1 MDDSTALTVIPL
13 EVQLQR
19 AAELAAD
26 ALSPNTQRAYRA
38 DFNHFT
44 TWCTLQQLDP
54 LHCSP
59 ELICAYLASMTDT
72 LKTST
77 IARRLTAIG
86 QAYEL
91 AGQDNPAH
99 HPTVRKVMQ
108 GIRRTYGKKQDGV
121 LPLMSEDILA
131 MCESIEKDQSAR
143 SLRDEALLMIGFAGG
158 FRRSELVGLHVEDL
172 QFRRQ
177 GVVITIR
184 QSKTDQ
190 EGEGRT
196 FGIHKQAVHC
206 PVRAISHYLDVA
218 QIHSGP
224 VFRPIDRHGNIKTKA
239 LTPQSVALI
248 IKKYALAAGLDPKD
262 YSGHSLRSGLATQA
276 AMNGVS
282 ERIIMKT
289 TGHKTTTMVR
299 RYIRDGQM
307 FDDNA
312 SKSLF

>member
-1 MDDSTALTVIPL
+1 MDDTKALTVISL
-13 EVQLQR
+13 EEQLQH

-26 ALSPNTQRAYRA
+26 ALSPNTQRAYRS
-38 DFNHFT
+38 DFNQFT
-44 TWCTLQQLDP
+44 QWCAQQSLDP
-54 LHCSP
+54 LSCTP
-59 ELICAYLASMTDT
+59 ELICAYLASMTGE
-72 LKTST
+72 LKTAT
-77 IARRLTAIG
+77 ISRRLTAIG

-91 AGQDNPAH
+91 AGKDNPAH

-108 GIRRTYGKKQDGV
+108 GIRRTYGKRQEGV

-131 MCESIEKDQSAR
+131 MCDAIDSDGSAR

-172 QFRRQ
+172 QFRKQ
-177 GVVITIR
+177 GVVVTIQ

-196 FGIHKQAVHC
+196 FGIHRQAVHC
-206 PVRAISHYLDVA
+206 PVHAIDKYLEIA
-218 QIHSGP
+218 RIKTGP
-224 VFRPIDRHGNIKTKA
+224 VFRPIDRHGNIKPKA

-248 IKKYALAAGLDPKD
+248 IKKYALLAGLDPKD